1 MSNQFDRTLNP
12 DTGFALLLLPLPGL
26 ASRPGNT
33 GMKKKKNRKERSCS
47 SLSLGDGREV
57 HSALQ
62 VGPSCVKSVIV
73 NSTQK

>member
-33 GMKKKKNRKERSCS
+33 GMKKKKTERKGVAAHFHWVMAERYIV
-47 SLSLGDGREV
+47 LSKLV
-57 HSALQ
+57 LLVSNQ
-62 VGPSCVKSVIV
+62 
-73 NSTQK
+73 

>member
-12 DTGFALLLLPLPGL
+12 DTGFALLLLPLPAL

-33 GMKKKKNRKERSCS
+33 GMKKKLRKERSCS
-47 SLSLGDGREV
+47 SLSLGGREV

>member
-12 DTGFALLLLPLPGL
+12 DTGFALLLLLLPAL

-33 GMKKKKNRKERSCS
+33 GMKKKLRKERSCS